1 MANCC
6 DFYLK
11 VVSEKEQNVEEFI
24 SRAFEKKGFGRIY
37 SWSDETMGTESHISG
52 ICQWNAEYSMDD
64 PKDLKSEHLSE
75 LSKELKLEVEIWAS
89 DLGLAF
95 QEHLKYANGKC
106 ICLESKRYEVCF
118 VFEDANEFMPD
129 YKYPET
135 EEEENEVVKWY
146 NEYYQTN
153 LNPEDLDENGTI
165 SVGGFS
171 NFGCFSI

>member
-1 MANCC
+1 
-6 DFYLK
+6 
-11 VVSEKEQNVEEFI
+11 
-24 SRAFEKKGFGRIY
+24 
-37 SWSDETMGTESHISG
+37 
-52 ICQWNAEYSMDD
+52 
-64 PKDLKSEHLSE
+64 
-75 LSKELKLEVEIWAS
+75 
-89 DLGLAF
+89 
-95 QEHLKYANGKC
+95 
-106 ICLESKRYEVCF
+106 
-118 VFEDANEFMPD
+118 MPD